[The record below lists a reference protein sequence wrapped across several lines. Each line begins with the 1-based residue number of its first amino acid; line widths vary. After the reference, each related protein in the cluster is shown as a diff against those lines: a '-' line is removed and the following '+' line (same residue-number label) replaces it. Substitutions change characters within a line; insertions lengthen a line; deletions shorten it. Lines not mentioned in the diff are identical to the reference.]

1 MNLNKKRKRE
11 MEIQKEKRRREIIV
25 SALEIF
31 KAKGI
36 GSTKM
41 TDVAK
46 KSEYGVATVYRY
58 FSTKS
63 ELVVEAATHLW
74 VKEISQIKNL
84 LEEKTFSQ
92 STCIEKIQKIL
103 ELFLDVYTN
112 QRDLLF
118 FLDEFDTYILKEEL
132 TGDQLENY
140 EKNILNL
147 KDTVVNTLNKG
158 IEEGTVKKNLDP
170 ELYYTTTTHSLM
182 SLCQKLALRGKI
194 LNTDTNFRAE
204 EQIKTLIDISVNYI
218 KSK

>member
-194 LNTDTNFRAE
+194 LNTDSNFRAE

>member
-11 MEIQKEKRRREIIV
+11 MEIQKEKRRREIII

-132 TGDQLENY
+132 TGDQLKNY

-194 LNTDTNFRAE
+194 LNTDSNFRAE

>member
-158 IEEGTVKKNLDP
+158 IEEGTVKKDLDP

>member
-46 KSEYGVATVYRY
+46 KSENGVATVYRY

-194 LNTDTNFRAE
+194 LNTDSNFRAE

>member
-158 IEEGTVKKNLDP
+158 IEEGTVKKDLDP

-194 LNTDTNFRAE
+194 LNTDSNFRAE

>member
-132 TGDQLENY
+132 TGNQLENY

-158 IEEGTVKKNLDP
+158 IEEGTVKKDLDP